1 MDLNTATAIG
11 SRDWNGVYGRM
22 KEIKSSMPDPEYIV
36 AVEVSIEEN

>member
-1 MDLNTATAIG
+1 MDLNTPTAIG

-22 KEIKSSMPDPEYIV
+22 KEIKSSLPDQEYIV